1 MDLRDSYGNSS
12 NNRSCSGNSNRISSG
27 SNNRI
32 SNGNSNNKTSGGEN
46 RTSRSLHPRQSGRVD
61 LPVSKGNSSSKRI
74 SSGNNSS
81 NNRISNDSSR
91 TYNGNNNS
99 NNSKT
104 SGGNSRTSRSL
115 RQSRGRTYPRCGNN
129 RRWHARPRN
138 SLSPRPATDS
148 SARTEASKRALQAK
162 MTRNRNR

>member
-1 MDLRDSYGNSS
+1 MDLRDRCGNSS
-12 NNRSCSGNSNRISSG
+12 NNRISNANSNRTCSGNSSRTC
-27 SNNRI
+27 
-32 SNGNSNNKTSGGEN
+32 NGNSKTSGGNN

-115 RQSRGRTYPRCGNN
+115 RQSRGRAYPRCGNN

-148 SARTEASKRALQAK
+148 SARTEGSKRVLQAK